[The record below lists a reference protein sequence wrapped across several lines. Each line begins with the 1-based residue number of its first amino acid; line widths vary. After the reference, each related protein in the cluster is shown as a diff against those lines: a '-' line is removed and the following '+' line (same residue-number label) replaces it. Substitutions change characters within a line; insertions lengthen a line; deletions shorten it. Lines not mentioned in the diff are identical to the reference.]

1 MWERLVLPAIIGV
14 FVACL
19 VFLFQDCTQRTD
31 TRLRADY
38 LRTCAMYRPLQECR
52 DNARILFCDAPEDA
66 P

>member
-1 MWERLVLPAIIGV
+1 V